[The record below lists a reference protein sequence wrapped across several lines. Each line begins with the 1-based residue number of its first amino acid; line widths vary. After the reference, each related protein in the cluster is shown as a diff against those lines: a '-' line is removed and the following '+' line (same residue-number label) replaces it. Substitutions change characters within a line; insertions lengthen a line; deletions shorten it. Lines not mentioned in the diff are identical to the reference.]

1 MAGGSRLPLGGR
13 GFDESGSRKDSLD
26 KGERERGPAKD
37 ELCKT
42 GMERCER
49 DCERMRKGR
58 AEEIVGERETREGR
72 PPACARVLEGVRACA
87 AD

>member
-1 MAGGSRLPLGGR
+1 MAGGSRLLLEGEVSTCRGAGR
-13 GFDESGSRKDSLD
+13 ILWTRA
-26 KGERERGPAKD
+26 RERGPAKD

-49 DCERMRKGR
+49 DCERMKKGR